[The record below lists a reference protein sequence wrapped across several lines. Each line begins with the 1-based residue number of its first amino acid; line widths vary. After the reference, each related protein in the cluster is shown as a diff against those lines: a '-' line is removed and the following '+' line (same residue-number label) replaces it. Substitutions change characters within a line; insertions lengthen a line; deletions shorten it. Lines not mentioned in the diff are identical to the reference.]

1 MTREQIFAAIKANV
15 LKVLPDVNPQ
25 AVAIGTNL
33 TELGANSVDRV
44 EVAMYSMESL
54 QLKIP
59 LVELHG
65 TRNLADLVDLFF
77 ARIHAK

>member
-1 MTREQIFAAIKANV
+1 MTREQIFETVKANV
-15 LKVLPDVNPQ
+15 LTVLPDLNPQ
-25 AVAIGTNL
+25 SIVVTASL

-44 EVAMYSMESL
+44 EVVMYSMESL

-65 TRNLADLVDLFF
+65 ARNLADLVDLFF
-77 ARIHAK
+77 ARLNAR

>member
-1 MTREQIFAAIKANV
+1 MTREQIFEAVKANV
-15 LKVLPDVNPQ
+15 LTVLPDLNPESIVVT
-25 AVAIGTNL
+25 ASL

-44 EVAMYSMESL
+44 EVAIYSMESL

-65 TRNLADLVDLFF
+65 ARNLADLVDLFF
-77 ARIHAK
+77 ARLNPR